1 MAHFAKLDEN
11 NYVIQVVRIP
21 DSQEERGEQFLAEDL
36 KLGGKWI
43 QTSYNHKIRGKYAGV
58 GDFYDEEKDE
68 FIQIWTPV
76 IRVDPDD
83 DLEA

>member
-21 DSQEERGEQFLAEDL
+21 DSQEERGEEFLAKDL

-43 QTSYNHKIRGKYAGV
+43 QTSYNHTIRGKYAGV